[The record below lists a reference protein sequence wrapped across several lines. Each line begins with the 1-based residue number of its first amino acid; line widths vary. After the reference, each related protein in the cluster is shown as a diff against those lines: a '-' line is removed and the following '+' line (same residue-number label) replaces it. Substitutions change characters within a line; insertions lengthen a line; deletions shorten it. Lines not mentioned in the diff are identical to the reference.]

1 MNSLDF
7 EDLPAISPLHLF
19 AISVPCFYMK
29 EFGLPKSAYLLPTND
44 VLTGGRSFAE
54 VYAAW
59 NEGALY
65 FHFEVNAPFQ
75 VSDVND
81 FRKGDSIELFID
93 TRDLKTKGIVSR
105 FCHHFVFFADPC
117 IGKEVTRFRG
127 DENHPLAISEEL
139 TVSSQT
145 SKRGKYTVSIEI
157 PSSSLYGYNPT
168 EVAKVGF
175 TYRINRGELP
185 PQYFVSSGEESSIEQ
200 HPMIWGSLILEK
212 K

>member
-1 MNSLDF
+1 MIEF

-29 EFGLPKSAYLLPTND
+29 EFGLPKGAYRLQESD
-44 VLTGGRSFAE
+44 HLTGARSFAE

-59 NEGALY
+59 NEGAFY
-65 FHFEVNAPFQ
+65 VHFEVSQPFQ
-75 VSDVND
+75 GVDLND
-81 FRKGDSIELFID
+81 HRKGDSVELFID

-105 FCHHFVFFADPC
+105 FCHHFVFFPDPAL
-117 IGKEVTRFRG
+117 GKEVTRFRG
-127 DENHPLAISEEL
+127 DENHPLADSKEL
-139 TVSSQT
+139 IVRSNIA
-145 SKRGKYTVSIEI
+145 KRGKYTLSIEI

-168 EVAKVGF
+168 EIAKIGF
-175 TYRINRGELP
+175 TYRINRGEMP
-185 PQYFVSSGEESSIEQ
+185 PQYFTSSGEESSIEQ